1 MPSLRERLADAQ
13 KRAEAA
19 VAVAPR
25 PAAPAPPPRATSA
38 RATSARATKYAPWCI
53 FARRARCCARK
64 FECRRFADV
73 VRVVSGGQCGP
84 NCPVRV
90 ERLRISAVI
99 TAFNEGQEVA
109 RTLES
114 LAESVAEADLEIVL
128 VDDGSSD
135 GSCDAGAL
143 GRSVR
148 LLRHEEPQGVGRSRN
163 DGWSAVRRTGG
174 DVVSFHDAH
183 MRFQRGGLEAL
194 ARRALQSECFV
205 CAGSNGL
212 EHQKGSRLFCCDL
225 FYNRKDGL
233 QPKWLYVGKPPAE
246 EWTRSP
252 APMGA
257 GYVMSRATAERLEAA
272 TGTLWDDTAGR
283 WGFSEQALAVKAFLL
298 GIPVLF
304 GRDVVFRHL
313 YRGRNPVRN
322 AGTEL
327 WKNATR
333 CTALLFG
340 REAWEKR
347 FKAWCV
353 RRLGERVVA
362 ALSEKAFRD
371 ADERGTGAHWVRP
384 VEEVFTHLCGKHA
397 TVDAPHPE
405 HAWLREVEAACRAL
419 AGAQNVRVLQWRPG
433 ESTML
438 VRRLL
443 PDAQIT
449 AIEMKGHRAD
459 NWWDICRANDIKLL
473 KTPLGPDYV
482 GLARKLG
489 GPFDLVLVGGEMQD
503 ACTRVARDLLA
514 PGGQLIANPAAD
526 RMQIEDNELKA
537 ERKTLAALGKKAIKP
552 TPAGNIRRG
561 TKNEQRTPSN
571 DPSVTVVL
579 LNWRRAENFGAILD
593 CLAGQTLRPQVYVW
607 DNGGEGH
614 RLHLR
619 RGDELVPITEHDM
632 VDLAVQSGRN
642 LGCFPR
648 WALAALA
655 DTEFVC
661 SLDDD
666 LLFADPRVLEDAVA
680 ACREECPDGIVG
692 FFGWSEVEG
701 KDYRHGRHHN
711 GTTTGTACDIVK
723 GRFMLFRRE
732 LLARV
737 PLDIPGVPVMDGISH
752 REDDVYVSLCISGG
766 RRGRHRIPARLGKR
780 WKELPQRGASA
791 AAQAGHWQNRDRAI
805 RAVKAWLAQRRE
817 VAA

>member
-1 MPSLRERLADAQ
+1 MTLRERLI
-13 KRAEAA
+13 RAARRSPA
-19 VAVAPR
+19 VQPGPSRATGPSTGSGQATSNE
-25 PAAPAPPPRATSA
+25 PRATSHEA
-38 RATSARATKYAPWCI
+38 WCI

-73 VRVVSGGQCGP
+73 VRVVSGTECGP
-84 NCPVRV
+84 NCPMRV

-109 RTLES
+109 RTVES
-114 LAESVAEADLEIVL
+114 LAESVDEADLEMVL
-128 VDDGSSD
+128 VDDGSRD
-135 GSCDAGAL
+135 GSCDPGAL

-148 LLRHEEPQGVGRSRN
+148 VLRHEEPRGVGRSRN

-174 DVVSFHDAH
+174 DIVSFHDAH
-183 MRFQRGGLEAL
+183 MRFPRGGLEVL
-194 ARRALQSECFV
+194 AGRALQSECFV

-233 QPKWLYVGKPPAE
+233 QPKWLYVGKAPAE

-304 GRDVVFRHL
+304 GRDVIFRHL
-313 YRGRNPVRN
+313 YRGTNPVRD

-353 RRLGERVVA
+353 RRLGERTVA
-362 ALSEKAFRD
+362 ALSEEAFRD
-371 ADERGTGAHWVRP
+371 ADQRGTRAQWTRP
-384 VEEVFTHLCGKHA
+384 VEDVFTHLCGKRA
-397 TVDAPHPE
+397 PVAKPHPE
-405 HAWLREVEAACRAL
+405 HDWLKKVCGACDAIVRRTAN
-419 AGAQNVRVLQWRPG
+419 ARVLQWRPG
-433 ESTML
+433 EATML

-443 PDAQIT
+443 PEAEIV
-449 AIEMKGHRAD
+449 AVEMPGHRAD
-459 NWWDICRANDIKLL
+459 NWWDVCRAHGVELVKAR
-473 KTPLGPDYV
+473 LGAQYV
-482 GLARKLG
+482 EPSAASEG
-489 GPFDLVLVGGEMQD
+489 GPFDLILAGGEMQQE
-503 ACTRVARDLLA
+503 CTAAAERLLK
-514 PGGQLIANPAAD
+514 PGGRIVANPSAD
-526 RMQIEDNELKA
+526 RNQIEDAELKR
-537 ERKTLAALGKKAIKP
+537 EREALGAAGSREQVADSKAVP
-552 TPAGNIRRG
+552 SATGHLPSATGAAPA
-561 TKNEQRTPSN
+561 PA
-571 DPSVTVVL
+571 VTVVL
-579 LNWRRAENFGAILD
+579 LNW
-593 CLAGQTLRPQVYVW
+593 QRPQNIAAVLDSIASQTVPAQVCLWNNGEPLPVREHPLVKAYV
-607 DNGGEGH
+607 E
-614 RLHLR
+614 
-619 RGDELVPITEHDM
+619 
-632 VDLAVQSGRN
+632 SSRN

-661 SLDDD
+661 SMDDD
-666 LLFADPRVLEDAVA
+666 LLFKDPRVLEDGVA

-692 FFGWSEVEG
+692 FFGWSEVEA

-711 GTTTGTACDIVK
+711 GTTTGTRCDVVK
-723 GRFMLFRRE
+723 GRFMLFRRA
-732 LLARV
+732 LLERV
-737 PLDIPGVPVMDGISH
+737 PMEIPPLAGLDGVSH
-752 REDDVYVSLCISGG
+752 REDDLYLSLCISGG
-766 RRGRHRIPARLGKR
+766 RKDWHRIPARLGKR

-791 AAQAGHWQNRDRAI
+791 SAQPGHYRRRDRAVRLI
-805 RAVKAWLAQRRE
+805 KQWLKERT
-817 VAA
+817 

>member
-1 MPSLRERLADAQ
+1 MTLRDRIRAAARRGIRRTADAH
-13 KRAEAA
+13 
-19 VAVAPR
+19 
-25 PAAPAPPPRATSA
+25 APAPDRRGTASRAHWPSEHE
-38 RATSARATKYAPWCI
+38 PHCV
-53 FARRARCCARK
+53 FARRARCCTRK

-73 VRVVSGGQCGP
+73 VRVVSGTECGP

-109 RTLES
+109 RTIES
-114 LAESVAEADLEIVL
+114 LAESVDEADLEIVL
-128 VDDGSSD
+128 VDDGSRD
-135 GSCDAGAL
+135 GSCDPAAP

-148 LLRHEEPQGVGRSRN
+148 LLRHKEPQGVGRSRN

-183 MRFQRGGLEAL
+183 MRFPRGGLEVL

-233 QPKWLYVGKPPAE
+233 QPKWLYVGKAPAE

-257 GYVMSRATAERLEAA
+257 GYVMSRATVERLEGA

-313 YRGRNPVRN
+313 YRGTNPVRD

-353 RRLGERVVA
+353 RRLGERTVA
-362 ALSEKAFRD
+362 ALSEEAFRE
-371 ADERGTGAHWVRP
+371 ADRRGTRAHWTRP
-384 VEEVFTHLCGKHA
+384 VEDVFTHLCGKRA
-397 TVDAPHPE
+397 PVTEPHPE
-405 HAWLREVEAACRAL
+405 HAWLKEVREVCEAIVRRTAKA
-419 AGAQNVRVLQWRPG
+419 RVLQWRPG
-433 ESTML
+433 EATML
-438 VRRLL
+438 ARRLL
-443 PDAQIT
+443 PEAEIV
-449 AIEMKGHRAD
+449 AVEMPGHRAD
-459 NWWDICRANDIKLL
+459 NWWDVCRAHGVDLVKAR
-473 KTPLGPDYV
+473 LGPQYV
-482 GLARKLG
+482 EPPAASEG
-489 GPFDLVLVGGEMQD
+489 GPFDLILVGGEMQQE
-503 ACTRVARDLLA
+503 CTVVAQRLLA
-514 PGGQLIANPAAD
+514 SGGQLVSNPAAD
-526 RMQIEDNELKA
+526 RTQIEDAELKR
-537 ERKTLAALGKKAIKP
+537 ERAGLKSTAVSSSQSPVASDLKPSAVDSGPAVAASV
-552 TPAGNIRRG
+552 
-561 TKNEQRTPSN
+561 PSVSPVVN
-571 DPSVTVVL
+571 PSVTVVV
-579 LNWRRAENFGAILD
+579 LNW
-593 CLAGQTLRPQVYVW
+593 QRPQNIAAVLDSIASQTVPAQVCLWNNGEPLPVREHPLVKAYV
-607 DNGGEGH
+607 E
-614 RLHLR
+614 
-619 RGDELVPITEHDM
+619 
-632 VDLAVQSGRN
+632 SSRN

-655 DTEFVC
+655 DTEYVC
-661 SLDDD
+661 SMDDD
-666 LLFADPRVLEDAVA
+666 LVFADTRVLEDAVG
-680 ACREECPDGIVG
+680 ACRRECPDGIVG
-692 FFGWSEVEG
+692 FFGWSEVEA

-711 GTTTGTACDIVK
+711 GTTTGTRCDVIK
-723 GRFMLFRRE
+723 GRFMLFRRA
-732 LLARV
+732 LLERV
-737 PLDIPGVPVMDGISH
+737 PMEIPPLAGLDAVSH
-752 REDDVYVSLCISGG
+752 REDDLYLSLCISGG
-766 RRGRHRIPARLGKR
+766 RKDWHRIPALLGKR

-791 AAQAGHWQNRDRAI
+791 SAQPGHYRRRDRAVRLI
-805 RAVKAWLAQRRE
+805 KQWLKERT
-817 VAA
+817 